1 MASLFVKGMIGGALD
16 EATERNR
23 RRDDAI
29 DKMTNLAIDNIN
41 KARDIQAQREQLI
54 KARENKAKRMVSR
67 FNIDIDTA
75 KAFLN
80 DFDPKNDKN
89 SLEIEE
95 IFRQID
101 IQQLDQLDAS
111 TKITP
116 RVPGSGAMI
125 PPQTTGGT
133 FGDMFRMPTTRDA
146 FTRAEK
152 QLGLKPGEGIT
163 AYEGAT
169 QTVSPNILE
178 TEYSYA
184 FKRKPV
190 KTQFTRQEEADIID
204 QINANVGTGFN
215 AQTSQFTAIA
225 GLASGTR
232 ADGVDLATSAA
243 RDASQILSYTKEKG
257 TFNNDI
263 AVLEQADSTTI
274 NYAAKQSMGTG
285 FINNFGQYIRQGMSD
300 TDYNNFLNS
309 YINIDPMYSD
319 VHTDITNGQMPYA
332 FFNKNWKEKTGKDI
346 MYIDPNTGKEVSILE
361 GNLERRPDFTV
372 AQKLL
377 IEENKLDK
385 KIINQMKADQTEWDK
400 IEKPKLEVLK
410 EVLSPEVFNDVY
422 LSIYGTGGIF
432 NSYDSIDDGLA
443 SRGDTR
449 IEDVFIANYNLGDKI
464 SGKTLQEHKKTLAGN
479 LTGADQRKVGLSEVD
494 FDKALQKGLIPV
506 ISRGKGA
513 YAPMTITY
521 IAVEDTEINGV
532 KVKAGNEVK
541 L

>member
-41 KARDIQAQREQLI
+41 QARKIQAERETLM
-54 KARENKAKRMVSR
+54 KARENKAKRMEKR
-67 FNIDIDTA
+67 FGIDIDQA

-80 DFDPKNDKN
+80 DFDPNN
-89 SLEIEE
+89 TLNPLEIEKLY
-95 IFRQID
+95 RNMD
-101 IQQLDQLDAS
+101 IERLDKLDAS

-116 RVPGSGAMI
+116 IVPGSGAMI
-125 PPQTTGGT
+125 SPETTGGT

-146 FTRAEK
+146 FTRAEEK
-152 QLGLKPGEGIT
+152 LGLTPGEGIA

-169 QTVSPNILE
+169 QTTRPNILE
-178 TEYSYA
+178 TDYMYS
-184 FKRKPV
+184 FKAKPI

-243 RDASQILSYTKEKG
+243 RDASQMLSYTKERG
-257 TFNNDI
+257 TFNNGI

-285 FINNFGQYIRQGMSD
+285 FINNFGQYVRQGMSD

-309 YINIDPMYSD
+309 YKDIDPMYTD
-319 VHTDITNGQMPYA
+319 VHTDIINGQMPYA

-377 IEENKLDK
+377 IQENKLDK
-385 KIINQMKADQTEWDK
+385 KIISQMEADQKEWDR

-432 NSYDSIDDGLA
+432 NAYDSIDDGLA

-464 SGKTLQEHKKTLAGN
+464 SGKTLQEHKETLAAN
-479 LTGADQRKVGLSEVD
+479 LAGADKRLPGLSEED
-494 FDKALQKGLIPV
+494 FDKKLQDGLIPI
-506 ISRGKGA
+506 ISRSEGV

-521 IAVEDTEINGV
+521 IAAEDMEVNGV
-532 KVKAGNEVK
+532 KVKAGDEVK